1 MIVDNIKVP
10 TGLFI
15 GGKWLND
22 RSHDIPVY
30 NPATEELL
38 TYVASADEQHVKLAI
53 DSADNGLKIWKK
65 TAPRERGEILRKA
78 YQLMQDEKGLISK
91 IITLEEGKTLAESK
105 GEVNY
110 ASEFFRWFSEQ
121 AVQLNQ
127 MMSPSPNGD
136 KAIMVCHHPVG
147 ITYLVTPWNFP
158 AAMATR
164 KIAPALAAGCSV
176 ILKPATETPLTALYI
191 ADLLQRAG
199 VPDGVVSVLPAAS
212 ARKVSQV
219 MFADDRVAKL
229 SFTGSTEVGKVLL
242 HNSADRVVNTSMELG
257 GNAPVIVLDDA
268 DLTNAVE
275 QTLIAKIR
283 NAGESCIAANRIYV
297 ARNLYQPFYKLLAS
311 KMENLVMGNGSDASV
326 DIGPMVN
333 KQTQSKV
340 DYLVRD
346 AIEKGAMLVT
356 GGQVWK
362 DKGYYCQPTVLCDLP
377 NNCDILNEEIF
388 GPVAVVIPFDSEKE
402 VINLANDTPFGLA
415 AYVMSENI
423 PRAVNVASQ
432 IQAGVVGINKGVI
445 SDPAAPFGGMKQSG
459 IGREGG
465 YMGMGEFLEPQY
477 IALDWPGSPN
487 L

>member
-1 MIVDNIKVP
+1 MIVDGIKLP
-10 TGLFI
+10 TGVFI
-15 GGKWLND
+15 GGKWFNSQS
-22 RSHDIPVY
+22 RDIPVY
-30 NPATEELL
+30 NPANEELL
-38 TYVASADEQHVKLAI
+38 TYVASANEKHVEAAI
-53 DSADNGLKIWKK
+53 DSAEKGLKIWKK

-78 YQLMQDEKGLISK
+78 YQLMQDEKELIAK

-121 AVQLNQ
+121 AIQLNQ
-127 MMSPSPNGD
+127 TMSPAPNGD
-136 KAIMVCHHPVG
+136 KAIMVCQHAVG
-147 ITYLVTPWNFP
+147 IAYLVTPWNFP

-191 ADLLQRAG
+191 ADLLKRVG
-199 VPDGVVSVLPAAS
+199 VPDGVVSVLPSIS

-219 MFADDRVAKL
+219 MFADERIAKL
-229 SFTGSTEVGKVLL
+229 SFTGSTEVGRTLL
-242 HNSADRVVNTSMELG
+242 HNAADRVVNTSMELG

-268 DLTNAVE
+268 NLVKAVE
-275 QTLIAKIR
+275 QTLLAKIR

-297 ARNLYQPFYKLLAS
+297 ARNLYKSFYELLAT
-311 KMENLVMGNGSDASV
+311 KMEQLIIGSGTDADV
-326 DIGPMVN
+326 DVGPMVN

-340 DYLVRD
+340 ERLVQD
-346 AIEKGAMLVT
+346 AVEKGATLVT
-356 GGQVWK
+356 GGNTWRG
-362 DKGYYCQPTVLCDLP
+362 KGFFCRPTVLCDLP
-377 NNCDILNEEIF
+377 SNCEILEEEIF

-402 VINLANDTPFGLA
+402 VVKLANDTPFGLA

-423 PRAVNVASQ
+423 PRAVNVAKQ
-432 IQAGVVGINKGVI
+432 IEAGVVGINKGVI

-465 YMGMGEFLEPQY
+465 EMGMGEFLETQY